1 MNLESLRDFCYF
13 ITSKNFILYCVSLH
27 FSNISFSK
35 SPLYL
40 RGCKG
45 KCYFYF
51 VKFYLIY
58 FSNFI
63 LTDSIV
69 LEFLSNLTLHLFKE
83 LFLFNPHFLRG
94 CKGMRLFYFVK
105 FYLKY
110 FLFLFSNL
118 TTLKTFANLYFNELF
133 FFPFF
138 KGMQR

>member
-1 MNLESLRDFCYF
+1 MYRYTFLIFHY
-13 ITSKNFILYCVSLH
+13 
-27 FSNISFSK
+27 SK
-35 SPLYL
+35 SPHCL

-83 LFLFNPHFLRG
+83 LFFIQPSFFEGMQRYAFVLF
-94 CKGMRLFYFVK
+94 CQVLFEIF
-105 FYLKY
+105 FIS
-110 FLFLFSNL
+110 FSNL
-118 TTLKTFANLYFNELF
+118 TTLKTVANLYFNELF
-133 FFPFF
+133 FFPFLRGCKGKRFICFVKFYF
-138 KGMQR
+138 KLF